1 MLKAR
6 DLPVDAKGSRRR
18 RGRRSREKGAGEE
31 AKEEGTRS
39 GEKGGV
45 RRRRSGGDEQY
56 GRILEKKH
64 AVVGKCA
71 LPRNLFGEHDG
82 IHC

>member
-1 MLKAR
+1 MQKEVEGEEGEDPEKKEQGR
-6 DLPVDAKGSRRR
+6 KPRR
-18 RGRRSREKGAGEE
+18 RGQGAGRR
-31 AKEEGTRS
+31 GM
-39 GEKGGV
+39 